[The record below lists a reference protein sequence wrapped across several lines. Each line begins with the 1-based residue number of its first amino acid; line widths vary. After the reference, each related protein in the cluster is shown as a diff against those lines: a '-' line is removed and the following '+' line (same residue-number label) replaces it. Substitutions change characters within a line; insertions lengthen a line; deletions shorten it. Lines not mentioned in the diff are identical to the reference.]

1 MENLEL
7 EVMVKCC
14 NCACEVEL
22 PDATEIDD
30 EYYCDECKDDLFTL
44 CGFCDEYHDN
54 NEIQK
59 YTDRR
64 NNTDFACPSCTRKYL
79 TKCDD
84 CGEYFEDNAIY
95 TDSNNTGYCE
105 SCRENYYICE
115 DCGRYVSGDE
125 IYGEDNIYCES
136 CYESNKPEKETIH
149 SYSYKPDPEFH
160 GNGEAFFGVELET
173 DNGDNKEDYASDLF
187 EHSNEEDLFYL
198 KEDGSLHDGI
208 EIVTHPCTLQYHLNH
223 FPWEE
228 ICKTAKD
235 YNFESHDAGSCGLH
249 VHVSREAFGSDED
262 EQEKNIAKL
271 LFLVNNNWNEMVKFS
286 RRTED
291 QLSRWASRYS
301 QKNPDDLLEEGKAS
315 GRYMAVNLENDHTVE
330 FRLFRGTLNLDTLF
344 ATFELV
350 DLLVNS
356 SVDIPL
362 HELYQLSLTKLI
374 ESSIDYT
381 YLKDYCLKRN
391 IILAA

>member
-1 MENLEL
+1 MENLE
-7 EVMVKCC
+7 VTVKCY
-14 NCACEVEL
+14 NCDCEVEL
-22 PDATEIDD
+22 SEANDINE
-30 EYYCDECKDDLFTL
+30 EYYCDDCKDELFTL
-44 CGFCDEYHDN
+44 CGFCDEYHEN
-54 NEIQK
+54 NNMQE

-64 NNTDFACPSCTRKYL
+64 NNTDFACESCIDKYL

-84 CGEYFEDNAIY
+84 CGEYFENQGCY
-95 TDSNNTGYCE
+95 TDPTGTIYCE
-105 SCRENYYICE
+105 SCRDNYYVCE
-115 DCGRYVSGDE
+115 DCGIYISSDE
-125 IYGEDNIYCES
+125 IYGDDNIYCES
-136 CYESNKPEKETIH
+136 CYEDNKPEEEIIH

-160 GNGEAFFGVELET
+160 GHGPTFFGVELET
-173 DNGDNKEDYASDLF
+173 DNGNNKEDYASDLF
-187 EHSNEEDLFYL
+187 EHSDDEDLFYL
-198 KEDGSLHDGI
+198 KEDGSLADGV
-208 EIVTHPCTLQYHLNH
+208 EIVTHPCSLFYHLH
-223 FPWEE
+223 QFPWEE
-228 ICKTAKD
+228 ICRTALD
-235 YNFESHDAGSCGLH
+235 HGFESHDAGSCGLH
-249 VHVSREAFGSDED
+249 VHVSREAFGNDEN

-271 LFLVNNNWNEMVKFS
+271 LFLVNNNWDEMVKFS
-286 RRTED
+286 RRTEE

-301 QKNPDDLLEEGKAS
+301 QKNPNDLLEEGKAS

-374 ESSIDYT
+374 ESSTDYT
-381 YLKDYCLKRN
+381 YLKDYCLNRK